1 MPGGQD
7 HLRSGSL
14 RQLHRLPPSRTR
26 RFGTNWLP
34 SAVYSIEQI
43 TADDPTTTAP
53 VKTLIVPG
61 ESFLVDGCRAFI
73 LWPPEAK

>member
-1 MPGGQD
+1 M
-7 HLRSGSL
+7 
-14 RQLHRLPPSRTR
+14 
-26 RFGTNWLP
+26 P